1 MATPTAVLGA
11 LLLVPGIGALLLER
25 QAGRPAARVTLLCGA
40 ATAAAPLFALWQSG
54 LGVGGALAAASD
66 PAVLAACW
74 AAQAGGW
81 LLAQL
86 APVLLRL
93 AFDAHAATI
102 AARLRSERAR
112 FESEW
117 DIPPPG

>member
-1 MATPTAVLGA
+1 ML
-11 LLLVPGIGALLLER
+11 
-25 QAGRPAARVTLLCGA
+25 
-40 ATAAAPLFALWQSG
+40 
-54 LGVGGALAAASD
+54 
-66 PAVLAACW
+66 

-93 AFDAHAATI
+93 AFDGRAAAS

-117 DIPPPG
+117 DIPPAG